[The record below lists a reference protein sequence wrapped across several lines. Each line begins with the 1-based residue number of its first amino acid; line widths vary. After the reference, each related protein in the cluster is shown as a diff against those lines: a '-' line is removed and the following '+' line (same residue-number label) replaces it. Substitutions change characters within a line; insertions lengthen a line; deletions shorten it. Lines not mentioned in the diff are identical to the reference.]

1 MEYVFYIIVILIIF
15 DISYRFK
22 KQKNFNLLT
31 KHLAFVT
38 NHYEKILLDKKVI
51 TENDIINT
59 RNAIREELN
68 ESDFLKLKEI
78 VVAHDDI
85 SLPIF
90 TNIISNVEDYKNVL
104 DETKNAIYMVDKQK
118 LSRLEK
124 ETHKDNE

>member
-1 MEYVFYIIVILIIF
+1 LIIF